1 MGLSLH
7 GQRAPNGLGMA
18 PSQEKGSKV
27 VESSSFVFAM
37 GNIDREKQSGF

>member
-1 MGLSLH
+1 MSLH
-7 GQRAPNGLGMA
+7 GQRAPNGLGTA

-37 GNIDREKQSGF
+37 GNMDREKQNGF